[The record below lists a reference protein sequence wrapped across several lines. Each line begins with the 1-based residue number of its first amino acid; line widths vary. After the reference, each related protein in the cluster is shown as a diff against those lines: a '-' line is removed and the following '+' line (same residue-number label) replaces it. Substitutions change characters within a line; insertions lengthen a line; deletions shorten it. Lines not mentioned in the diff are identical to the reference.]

1 MSLCG
6 YVGVDV
12 CECVWVQVYGCV
24 GVITPDSDR
33 LSCTGKGRGCTNGY
47 EKDRTKNLL
56 TLALVFAHPH
66 ILNIR
71 IWYLSRQI
79 YILIHVYIRT
89 GPGRSI

>member
-1 MSLCG
+1 MWICR
-6 YVGVDV
+6 
-12 CECVWVQVYGCV
+12 CVWVQVCGCM
-24 GVITPDSDR
+24 ITPDSDR
-33 LSCTGKGRGCTNGY
+33 LSCTGEGGEY
-47 EKDRTKNLL
+47 ESNRNNKNLL
-56 TLALVFAHPH
+56 ALAHPH

>member
-33 LSCTGKGRGCTNGY
+33 LSCTGEGGG
-47 EKDRTKNLL
+47 
-56 TLALVFAHPH
+56 V
-66 ILNIR
+66 R
-71 IWYLSRQI
+71 IESK
-79 YILIHVYIRT
+79 
-89 GPGRSI
+89 